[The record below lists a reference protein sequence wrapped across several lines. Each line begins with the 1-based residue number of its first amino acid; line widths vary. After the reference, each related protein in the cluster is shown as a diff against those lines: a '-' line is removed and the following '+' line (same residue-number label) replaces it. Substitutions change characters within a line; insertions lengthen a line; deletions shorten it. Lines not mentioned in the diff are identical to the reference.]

1 MILETL
7 SFDWSSLNTSYY
19 LHICIFYRYK
29 SFLFRLSKTTAIIF
43 MISSII
49 KLILFSSSF
58 HSVYSTNFNF
68 QSTLNALQPQSPN
81 TPTKRSQQQQQQGNQ
96 GVASTGGDYNPYLN
110 GNNIIGK
117 RPDRREWHYE
127 STAQNRPN
135 DKFLTNTEWFP
146 SLSGNTRSNNDIF
159 DDTGLG
165 NSINSYDHHNN
176 IANLSLSINSD
187 LQEKLALI
195 HSKNYYISSASL
207 PRDIKLLSL
216 AHEILSSASAA
227 SSRPLN
233 ILHLGS
239 GSGFIPI
246 ALAVF
251 SRPVDWI
258 ISLDDSIS
266 NSAKENIY
274 RDGKEIFLN
283 RLKFSQVPN
292 FATAQIPR
300 APNSLPYDLIV
311 SSKAIDQYT
320 SIPLSLKTSLV
331 PRGIIIYPEEANAGS
346 LNRRIKVDKIDEYG
360 NLQTIKTA
368 EL

>member
-1 MILETL
+1 
-7 SFDWSSLNTSYY
+7 
-19 LHICIFYRYK
+19 
-29 SFLFRLSKTTAIIF
+29 
-43 MISSII
+43 
-49 KLILFSSSF
+49 
-58 HSVYSTNFNF
+58 
-68 QSTLNALQPQSPN
+68 
-81 TPTKRSQQQQQQGNQ
+81 
-96 GVASTGGDYNPYLN
+96 
-110 GNNIIGK
+110 
-117 RPDRREWHYE
+117 
-127 STAQNRPN
+127 
-135 DKFLTNTEWFP
+135 
-146 SLSGNTRSNNDIF
+146 
-159 DDTGLG
+159 
-165 NSINSYDHHNN
+165 
-176 IANLSLSINSD
+176 
-187 LQEKLALI
+187 
-195 HSKNYYISSASL
+195 
-207 PRDIKLLSL
+207 
-216 AHEILSSASAA
+216 
-227 SSRPLN
+227 
-233 ILHLGS
+233 
-239 GSGFIPI
+239 
-246 ALAVF
+246 LAVF

-320 SIPLSLKTSLV
+320 SIPLSLKNSLV